1 MEMWIIWLIVAA
13 ALVITEVL
21 TQMIWTLCLAIGC
34 IGALVASLF
43 GASILWQ
50 IVIMAIVSV
59 VAFVW
64 LIPVFKRWHEESN
77 RRERRDD
84 RTGMDALLGRK
95 AVVTEEIRPG
105 QLGRARI
112 DGDSWQVKSSVDET
126 IISGREV
133 VVTSYDSIVLHV
145 EPMKINSK
153 E

>member
-43 GASILWQ
+43 GASIVWQ

-77 RRERRDD
+77 RKERRDD

-95 AVVTEEIRPG
+95 AIVTEEIRPG

-112 DGDSWQVKSSVDET
+112 DGDNWQVKSSVDET
-126 IISGREV
+126 IKNGSEV
-133 VVTSYDSIVLHV
+133 VVTSYDSIILHV
-145 EPMKINSK
+145 KPMA
-153 E
+153 